1 MDTYEVKITL
11 KNRESELVAL
21 MDKLGRATGKSNGSA
36 FEVSDTKD
44 FVDIASDL
52 TEREYNTAEM
62 LTVANELSL
71 VRHALYKLE
80 RSAER
85 YGICE
90 RCLRRIEVQ
99 RLLVKPWAR
108 YCKSCKENDE
118 KNARTEK

>member
-1 MDTYEVKITL
+1 MGTKKIRINL
-11 KNRESELVAL
+11 KNRESELLAL
-21 MDKLGRATGKSNGSA
+21 MDKLVQATGKTDKSD
-36 FEVSDTKD
+36 FEVNETKD

-71 VRHALYKLE
+71 VRHALYKLDNSPE
-80 RSAER
+80 K

-90 RCLRRIEVQ
+90 KCLRHIEIQ

-108 YCKSCKENDE
+108 YCKSCKENEE
-118 KNARTEK
+118 KNDRAEK

>member
-1 MDTYEVKITL
+1 MGTHEIRVNL

-21 MDKLGRATGKSNGSA
+21 MDKLIQATGKTDKPGS
-36 FEVSDTKD
+36 EVHENKD

-52 TEREYNTAEM
+52 TERESNTGEM
-62 LTVANELSL
+62 LTVANELSI
-71 VRHALYKLE
+71 VRHALYKLDN
-80 RSAER
+80 SAGK

-90 RCLRRIEVQ
+90 RCLRPIEIQ

-118 KNARTEK
+118 KNDRTEK

>member
-1 MDTYEVKITL
+1 MDTYEIKITL

-21 MDKLGRATGKSNGSA
+21 MDKLSRATGKSDGSP
-36 FEVSDTKD
+36 FEVSENKD

-52 TEREYNTAEM
+52 TEREYNTTEM

-80 RSAER
+80 KSAER